1 MYVQIVARR
10 VPAPPPPVLPTL
22 CVPEKPEVHKSR
34 LKLNAGEELLIK
46 GHHALLAR
54 PRILELRIEVSEE
67 VVVVDGEGG
76 GADASEAVAEEEE
89 VLECV

>member
-22 CVPEKPEVHKSR
+22 RVPEEPEAHKSR

-46 GHHALLAR
+46 GHHALLTR
-54 PRILELRIEVSEE
+54 PRVLELRIEVSEE